1 MTDQAS
7 AVDWGMARPG
17 DAIYVHDR
25 PKWLPDDQVVVCYGA
40 TSLALGRRRVD
51 EAPWDRVVR
60 IYLPAHHWYYAQ
72 RFDARQPEQFAESAK
87 NAPPPIPPEVVE
99 RMVALVRA
107 MAAVPVATAPW
118 GGHQLDPFGCARA
131 IVALLPKPVDP
142 DLVEARELAA
152 VASEKLSHP
161 WAPKIRAGEKDDA
174 PQAGVSL
181 ALAAIR
187 RGRALAAAE
196 REGDRG

>member
-7 AVDWGMARPG
+7 AVDWGPAIPVNGKRPEWLG
-17 DAIYVHDR
+17 DAETLQYNHQIEADGHFSSSIARYWR
-25 PKWLPDDQVVVCYGA
+25 WADDDWDCVVA
-40 TSLALGRRRVD
+40 IR
-51 EAPWDRVVR
+51 
-60 IYLPAHHWYYAQ
+60 LPASHPYY
-72 RFDARQPEQFAESAK
+72 ARQPEQLAESAK

-99 RMVALVRA
+99 RMVAFVRA
-107 MAAVPVATAPW
+107 CDHISLPTDGW
-118 GGHQLDPFGCARA
+118 QFTEARA
-131 IVALLPKPVDP
+131 IVALLPEPVDP

-196 REGDRG
+196 REGEA